1 MQYYIRDGD
10 AVSKAGLSASIIGIV
25 SNFLLFLIKLYIGIS
40 SNSLAIYCD
49 AVNNFG
55 DAFACSVALLG
66 FYLVKK
72 LNERKSLRTQSLCT
86 FIISLVITAS
96 GAYFV
101 YNGLERIL
109 YPLPVTYTR
118 TYAVILSATV
128 PVKIIMGALYARF
141 NKKAH
146 SSILR
151 ALVLDSILD
160 CFVTAFAVMSL
171 LLVTK
176 VNYALD
182 GFFAVITG
190 SIITV
195 FAIKN
200 IIQQSKFLIND

>member
-1 MQYYIRDGD
+1 M
-10 AVSKAGLSASIIGIV
+10 SKAGLSASIVGIM

-49 AVNNFG
+49 AVNNLG
-55 DAFACSVALLG
+55 DTFACAVALLG

-72 LNERKSLRTQSLCT
+72 LNERKSLRAQSLCT
-86 FIISLVITAS
+86 FIISLVITVS

-101 YNGLERIL
+101 YNGLERIM

-128 PVKIIMGALYARF
+128 LVKILMCAVYTHF
-141 NKKAH
+141 NKKAR
-146 SSILR
+146 SSMLK
-151 ALVLDSILD
+151 ALVLDSVLD

-171 LLVTK
+171 LLVAK
-176 VNYALD
+176 ANYALD

-200 IIQQSKFLIND
+200 ITQQSKFLINE